1 MADAPRSSQRRN
13 DGTQRAAKK
22 SRSKTKVDS
31 ASARDP
37 VQARVNLPSKPGIVA
52 KRYPEIRK
60 AGLALQRRPE
70 RADAIANLASAV
82 VDALRHDVRPRR
94 RGREICLS
102 KRVGA
107 LLRAYCAELPPKL
120 VLRVRALANAQ
131 LAPLAEQIKSSI
143 EAVYVSER
151 VAALR
156 LGVTVTDLREMC
168 VDQETR
174 RRLGWPRPIAGR
186 LLFRSAA
193 LDPDEAGAF
202 LAALSQSEPW
212 PSQSWP
218 KGWRS

>member
-1 MADAPRSSQRRN
+1 MADASRSSQRR
-13 DGTQRAAKK
+13 GGATQPAGKK
-22 SRSKTKVDS
+22 SRTKTKVAS
-31 ASARDP
+31 ASTRGSA
-37 VQARVNLPSKPGIVA
+37 QARVNSPRKPGIVA
-52 KRYPEIRK
+52 KRHPEIRK

-70 RADAIANLASAV
+70 RADAISNLVSAV

-143 EAVYVSER
+143 EAAYVSER
-151 VAALR
+151 VAAPR
-156 LGVTVTDLREMC
+156 LGVTVPDLREMC
-168 VDQETR
+168 ADRETR
-174 RRLGWPRPIAGR
+174 RLLGWPRPIAGR
-186 LLFRSAA
+186 ILFRSAA
-193 LDPDEAGAF
+193 LDPNEAGAF

-212 PSQSWP
+212 PRQSWP